1 MLIRING
8 FLLKVILP
16 LLLLVPLAGGCRD
29 SRGGSS
35 PESRMDNSFS
45 SAEAVTERFLSA
57 LRAGDV
63 EIMEKIAA
71 DREEFESLL
80 WPHLPA
86 SKPGTNLTPEFVWK
100 QSQIQSLAGLRE
112 TINRF
117 QETDIELVRVELSGE
132 IRDYGELRLFMEPE
146 VVVSVEGR
154 ERKVQLFGALMML
167 DGEYKIYSYSL

>member
-1 MLIRING
+1 MLIRINTS
-8 FLLKVILP
+8 LLKVILP
-16 LLLLVPLAGGCRD
+16 LLLLLPLSSSCRD
-29 SRGGSS
+29 SEGGSS
-35 PESRMDNSFS
+35 PERRLDNSFN
-45 SAEAVTERFLSA
+45 SAESLTEKFLSA
-57 LRAGDV
+57 LRDGDL
-63 EIMEKIAA
+63 ETMEKIAA
-71 DREEFESLL
+71 DREEFEILL

-86 SKPGTNLTPEFVWK
+86 SKPGTNLTPDFVWK

-117 QETDIELVRVELSGE
+117 KETDIELVRVELSGE

-146 VVVSVEGR
+146 VVVSTEGN